1 MKKFVYTLFIAFW
14 ASIGTLVTVHAL
26 SSDGPEASAAAVD
39 ELPVYS
45 LEDIAA
51 HNTLDDCWMAMEGKV
66 YDFTEYIPKHPTPPA
81 IMEAWCGK
89 EATEGMRTKGYGR
102 DHSEAAWQMAEAYL
116 IGMLKEE

>member
-1 MKKFVYTLFIAFW
+1 MKKFVYTVFIAFW

-26 SSDGPEASAAAVD
+26 SSDAPASVAA
-39 ELPVYS
+39 ELPVYT
-45 LEDIAA
+45 LEDVAT
-51 HNTLDDCWMAMEGKV
+51 HNTLEDCWMAMEGKV

-81 IMEAWCGK
+81 IMEAWCGR

-116 IGMLKEE
+116 IGTLKEE